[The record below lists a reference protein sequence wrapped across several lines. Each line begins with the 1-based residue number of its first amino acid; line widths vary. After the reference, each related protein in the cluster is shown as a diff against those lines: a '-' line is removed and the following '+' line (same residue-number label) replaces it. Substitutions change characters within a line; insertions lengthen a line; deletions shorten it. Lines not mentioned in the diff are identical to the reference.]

1 MKLPVFEKSE
11 YPLLLAPMAGFTD
24 VTFRTLCILHGCD
37 FTVTEMISAKGLSFC
52 SAGSEVLLQ
61 TGKNEHPCA
70 VQLFG
75 REAEIVGDM
84 AKRIYEEYPGRFS
97 MIDINMGCP
106 APKITSNGEGSAL
119 MKEPSVAA
127 KVIAAAAKA
136 TPLPLSVK
144 FRKGWDDTC
153 INCVDF
159 AKMAEDSGASLITLH
174 PRTREQMYSGH
185 ADWGMIEKVVSAVSI
200 PVIGNGDV
208 CSAEDALKMRQTGCA
223 GIMIG
228 RGAVGN
234 PYIFEEIKAA
244 FRGESYTPPTPKE
257 RLDTALI
264 HAKGMVEQKGNHGL
278 IEMRKHFPWY
288 VKGLRGAA
296 SFRTAA
302 SRISTI
308 EELEKLAGEYLES
321 LEETV

>member
-1 MKLPVFEKSE
+1 
-11 YPLLLAPMAGFTD
+11 
-24 VTFRTLCILHGCD
+24 
-37 FTVTEMISAKGLSFC
+37 
-52 SAGSEVLLQ
+52 
-61 TGKNEHPCA
+61 
-70 VQLFG
+70 
-75 REAEIVGDM
+75 
-84 AKRIYEEYPGRFS
+84 
-97 MIDINMGCP
+97 
-106 APKITSNGEGSAL
+106 
-119 MKEPSVAA
+119 
-127 KVIAAAAKA
+127 
-136 TPLPLSVK
+136 
-144 FRKGWDDTC
+144 
-153 INCVDF
+153 
-159 AKMAEDSGASLITLH
+159 
-174 PRTREQMYSGH
+174 MYSGH
-185 ADWGMIEKVVSAVSI
+185 ADWDMIEKVVSAVSI

-208 CSAEDALKMRQTGCA
+208 CSGEDALKMRQTGCR

-244 FRGESYTPPTPKE
+244 FEGKNYTPPTPKE

-264 HAKGMVEQKGNHGL
+264 HAKGMVEQKGSHGL

-308 EELEKLAGEYLES
+308 EELEKLAEEYLES